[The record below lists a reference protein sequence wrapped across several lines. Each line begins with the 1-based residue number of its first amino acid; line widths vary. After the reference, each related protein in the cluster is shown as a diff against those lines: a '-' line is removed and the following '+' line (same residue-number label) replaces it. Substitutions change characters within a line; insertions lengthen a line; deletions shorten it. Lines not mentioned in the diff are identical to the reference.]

1 MRRLLCTA
9 LLLLCCA
16 YGCIAA
22 VVQPLPKRGQGPWD
36 TYTLSVPG
44 VDTDVPEKV
53 EENWQP
59 IRFAVSSHGVAW
71 TVNHCLYRK
80 VGARWS
86 YGYNNP
92 HFDKVVCY
100 RRDGITVEKANLF
113 LNKILPAAISLHTE
127 RLKVKRVSGN
137 LMISR
142 STGVFLGKM
151 CKGVGIPAAH
161 LEEGIPDADFVLY
174 VGIAIYKP
182 ATTVCSYNAEERP
195 TSASIKFRP
204 RDIVDTRHFT
214 RIVAHEIGHGL
225 GFNNRLMNSKEM
237 LTLVTGGS
245 YGVQYEFRSTL
256 MEKMVRDHYGCHN
269 ATGIRLENDA
279 QHYYYPHWDRRIA
292 KDELMSPY
300 SGSSNG
306 MFYTALTLAVF
317 ESTGHYKANFSRA
330 ENMSWGRNAGC
341 DFLDKKCRDDNM
353 SKYSGM
359 FCNLKSTEELQ
370 CTSDRFALGKCSK
383 TWKSDALKWQHCL
396 FNERDGPKMAELDD
410 ECPIIKPLVRTSCET
425 GNADIM
431 PGSIV
436 SNTSRC
442 LSRVEFVSDSEVRSI
457 GDICAQVKCD
467 GGKVHI
473 RYKGNN
479 SWHVCDNETENDVI
493 SPQSNDSALS
503 SGVILCPK
511 YSEVCM

>member
-9 LLLLCCA
+9 LFLLCCA

-22 VVQPLPKRGQGPWD
+22 VVQPLPQTGQGPWD
-36 TYTLSVPG
+36 TYTVA
-44 VDTDVPEKV
+44 VTDDGLPKKGQ
-53 EENWQP
+53 ENWQP
-59 IRFAVSSHGVAW
+59 IRIAVSSHGVAW
-71 TVNHCLYRK
+71 TVNHCLYKK

-137 LMISR
+137 LRISG
-142 STGVFLGKM
+142 STDVFLGTF
-151 CKGVGIPAAH
+151 CKGAGIPAAH
-161 LEEGIPDADFVLY
+161 LDQGIPDADFVLY
-174 VGIAIYKP
+174 VGLAIYKP
-182 ATTVCSYNAEERP
+182 ATTVCSYNAEKRP

-204 RDIVDTRHFT
+204 RDIADTRHFT

-225 GFNNRLMNSKEM
+225 GFNSRVIGSREM
-237 LTLVTGGS
+237 LTIVTDGN
-245 YGVQYEFRSTL
+245 YGVQYEVRRTL
-256 MEKMVRDHYGCHN
+256 MVEKVREHYDCPT
-269 ATGIRLENDA
+269 ATGMKLEKDA
-279 QHYYYPHWDRRIA
+279 QHYYYPHFDRRIA

-306 MFYTALTLAVF
+306 MFYTALTLAAF
-317 ESTGHYKANFSRA
+317 ESTGHYKAVFSKA

-341 DFLDKKCRDDNM
+341 DFLKKKCRDDEL
-353 SKYSGM
+353 SKYKDM
-359 FCNLKSTEELQ
+359 FCDIKSTEPLQ

-396 FNERDGPKMAELDD
+396 FNQRDGPKMAELDD
-410 ECPIIKPLVRTSCET
+410 ECPIIKPLVRTSCESGDVT
-425 GNADIM
+425 VM

-436 SNTSRC
+436 SNISRC
-442 LSRVEFVSDSEVRSI
+442 LSRVKLFASNKVRPI
-457 GDICAQVKCD
+457 GGICA
-467 GGKVHI
+467 
-473 RYKGNN
+473 
-479 SWHVCDNETENDVI
+479 
-493 SPQSNDSALS
+493 
-503 SGVILCPK
+503 
-511 YSEVCM
+511 